1 MAKAKKGDKVRVH
14 YTGKLTDGEVFDT
27 SYNSSPLEF
36 TIGSG
41 QLIKGFD
48 DCVDG
53 MDVAEKR
60 SVTISPE
67 GAYGIHHEHLVVDIP
82 KYRISESVKPE
93 LGHYLELTIHD
104 QSVRGLI
111 VDIFDDTVKVDLNHP
126 LAGKELVFEIELVEI
141 VA

>member
-1 MAKAKKGDKVRVH
+1 MTKAQKGNKVRVH

-36 TIGSG
+36 TVGSG
-41 QLIKGFD
+41 ELLKGFD
-48 DCVDG
+48 SCVDG
-53 MDVAEKR
+53 MGIAEKR
-60 SVTISPE
+60 SVTIPPE
-67 GAYGIHHEHLVVDIP
+67 GAYGVHHEHLVIDIP
-82 KYRISESVKPE
+82 KYRIAENVKPE

-104 QSVRGLI
+104 QSVRALI
-111 VDIFDDTVKVDLNHP
+111 IDILDETVKVDLNHP